1 MCCFFMS
8 FCIKKYKNILIFI
21 FLGGINMAVKTG
33 VSMISFVITKEMR
46 RDRLH
51 ELQCKLKERQA
62 GSNHKGK

>member
-1 MCCFFMS
+1 
-8 FCIKKYKNILIFI
+8 
-21 FLGGINMAVKTG
+21 MAVKTG
-33 VSMISFVITKEMR
+33 VSMISFVITKEIR